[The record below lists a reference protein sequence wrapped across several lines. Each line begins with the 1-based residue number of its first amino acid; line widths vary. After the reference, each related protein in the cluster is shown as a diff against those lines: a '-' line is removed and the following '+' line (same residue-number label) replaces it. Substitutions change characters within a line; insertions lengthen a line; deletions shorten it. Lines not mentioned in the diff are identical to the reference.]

1 MSQRLEREQFKREH
15 RQSVKGRFSHF
26 DKKKHRLIRII
37 FISFLLFFL
46 VMYQVIRNYLDW
58 RIDPDVCIYDL
69 SFSMTNSINMYLNL
83 NPNLNKFLIIY
94 TSALMDIMTLTHL
107 VVWVRSWHSFKFFCN
122 VFFFYGFRQTVQNFF
137 IMDRPFGYTWCN
149 PGWPSLVVPYHDI
162 NDFYYSGHVGVCSMF
177 LALDVSERS
186 KLGILS
192 LFAMVNMW
200 FTLTVVRTHYFI
212 DLVTGLLLAHYSYY
226 LGEKMT
232 YIFDVLMVGLSGK
245 KRNLMHHTP
254 CPSCGWS
261 NPDVS

>member
-1 MSQRLEREQFKREH
+1 
-15 RQSVKGRFSHF
+15 
-26 DKKKHRLIRII
+26 
-37 FISFLLFFL
+37 
-46 VMYQVIRNYLDW
+46 
-58 RIDPDVCIYDL
+58 
-69 SFSMTNSINMYLNL
+69 
-83 NPNLNKFLIIY
+83 
-94 TSALMDIMTLTHL
+94 
-107 VVWVRSWHSFKFFCN
+107 
-122 VFFFYGFRQTVQNFF
+122 
-137 IMDRPFGYTWCN
+137 MDRPFGYTWCN

-261 NPDVS
+261 NPDVSQWIGKKEYEVLKKRHDVETEKEDEARILPKSEEP